1 MAQTLRQLAAS
12 MAVCLCAEQLAEG
25 EIALSAPQC
34 PFFVVHTEYGFSLLN
49 EQEYL
54 GVYEG
59 DRVRGSLHSAGE
71 HPIQVVGEMTVA
83 ATVESWGNDSRQAA
97 WIFHRRCKTRPIVNH
112 DQD

>member
-1 MAQTLRQLAAS
+1 MAIC
-12 MAVCLCAEQLAEG
+12 VCAEQLAEG

-34 PFFVVHTEYGFSLLN
+34 SFFVVRTENGYSLLN
-49 EQEYL
+49 EEEYL

-59 DRVRGSLHSAGE
+59 DRVRGPLNSAGK

-83 ATVESWGNDSRQAA
+83 ATVESWGNDREQAA
-97 WIFHRRCKTRPIVNH
+97 RIFHRRCKTRPVVDH